1 MHLARR
7 RSRRV
12 VHPST
17 SPSILIQSRSCLLC
31 LVRTLRLNSLAHWH
45 SHHIII
51 SCAVDLHLPRYEVFL
66 APLAAPPHDHVVD
79 SLLTRSDSL
88 AHRLSRARDQSL
100 TTRQRPCEARS
111 STYTAVLSVT
121 HTTRQ
126 VTRPVLCMQKQ
137 QTTQLNSSRALGT
150 RFMFSGDNTPS
161 WFKHASRRTTLDHST
176 ENSLASL
183 PLDTCRRLW
192 WQLCP
197 SALTEDMALT
207 LVKDLTWL

>member
-150 RFMFSGDNTPS
+150 RFMFSGDNTRKSSVSTFADSLLVHKPKRPQRGIVGLQGVKS
-161 WFKHASRRTTLDHST
+161 FHGCFHRSVSR
-176 ENSLASL
+176 
-183 PLDTCRRLW
+183 
-192 WQLCP
+192 
-197 SALTEDMALT
+197 
-207 LVKDLTWL
+207 

>member
-1 MHLARR
+1 MAENALGVNSSNCASVATHCTYHARQPLCVSINTCACTTSRMHLARR

-150 RFMFSGDNTPS
+150 GFMFSGDNIG
-161 WFKHASRRTTLDHST
+161 
-176 ENSLASL
+176 N
-183 PLDTCRRLW
+183 
-192 WQLCP
+192 
-197 SALTEDMALT
+197 
-207 LVKDLTWL
+207 